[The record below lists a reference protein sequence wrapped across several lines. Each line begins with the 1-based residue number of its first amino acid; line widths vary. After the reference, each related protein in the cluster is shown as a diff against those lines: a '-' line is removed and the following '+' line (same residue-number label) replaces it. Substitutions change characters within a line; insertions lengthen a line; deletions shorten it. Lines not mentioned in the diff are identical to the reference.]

1 MALMQTPLS
10 ELVQSYIKTSPA
22 YKAFHAEERLLAVQG
37 LEGYPLSQFLRLVAR
52 KVKGRVWVICPTED
66 SALQLLKDNGID
78 STASAVMQT
87 PLGGQEMRTLYLPG
101 NGRKLYTPFQADN
114 VEYEQLSRL
123 SAIQEMKNGLIVTHL
138 RPFVA
143 PVILPEVL
151 QQSSLQIRKGSAF
164 DSTKIAQLLTNA
176 GYVHTVT
183 TSTMGEFSLRGEVLD
198 VFPFESEH
206 PYRVYADWD
215 TVGKISTYNPITQET
230 IATLPKFAISL
241 FDTEAGLAT
250 ASIRSYFT
258 EHDYFCFVGDQRL
271 ATSYHSLQ
279 LEAKAL
285 YRQAFLTDR
294 EAPKPDELLFDFPSF
309 QKEAAHSIVFLDIA
323 GQRKDAYTFDIEG
336 PRSYFGNF
344 TLLKEEL
351 KSLEKQGWKVT
362 VFTENQ
368 VQRQRLMQMLSAF
381 PFLTWENR
389 ELSGGFSIPSLKVIA
404 ICEHEIFG
412 RRRQV
417 VKTLQHTQSSPLDSF
432 VDLNE
437 GDYVVHVNYGV
448 GQFVKIDRV
457 SSFDRERDF
466 IKIAFADNEML
477 YVPIEQANL
486 VQRYIGSDNG
496 APKKDKLGGQGW
508 ENKKARARKNAEDLA
523 KHLIELYAKRQ
534 NSVGFA
540 FPKDTD
546 WQLQFEASF
555 PFDETADQLACI
567 EDIKADM
574 EMPKVMDRLVC
585 GDVGYGKTEIAFR
598 AAFKAVMG
606 GKQVA
611 FLAPTT
617 ILAEQHYQNFL
628 KRLGTFPVRCAQL
641 SRIVPKKEQKQTL
654 LAVAEG
660 KVDVLFGTHRI
671 LQKDILYRDLGLLVV
686 DEEQRFGVKDKERI
700 KTLRASIDSLSL
712 SATPIPR
719 TLYMSLLKIRDMS
732 LLATPPIARRPIET
746 HIGEYDE
753 QTIVKAIR
761 EEVSRGGQVFFLHNR
776 IESLD
781 EVVFQLSK
789 LLGDVIIESAH
800 GQMDSAKLEDTMRR
814 FVHEGIQVLVSTTI
828 IENGIDIPNVNTI
841 IIDRADLY
849 GLSQLYQLR
858 GRVGRNDQ
866 QAHAYLFY
874 PQGSALSEIA
884 VKRLKIISEH
894 TELGSGFKVA
904 MKDME
909 IRGTGNLLG
918 REQSGQL
925 ASVGL
930 DMYIRILDEAI
941 RSLQK
946 AGLKEEEKE
955 VFLELD
961 YTGFIPDTYIKAP
974 SVKFDVYRKISSIA
988 NEEQLQGLS
997 SELADRFGPLPEE
1010 VANLLYIAEIKIIC
1024 RKLSIIHLT
1033 DRKQVV
1039 AIEFGKVANLN
1050 VNKIMNLIA
1059 LSNKSVWLD
1068 MRRMNVMYMK
1078 TDAVSL
1084 KDKALFL
1091 MEKLQRLL

>member
-1 MALMQTPLS
+1 MALMQTPIS
-10 ELVQSYIKTSPA
+10 TLVQSYIKTSSA
-22 YKAFHAEERLLAVQG
+22 YKVYGAQTNHIHIHG
-37 LEGYPLSQFLRLVAR
+37 LEGYPLAQFLRLLSR
-52 KVKGRVWVICPTED
+52 KQKGRVWAVCPTEE
-66 SALQLLKDNGID
+66 SALQLLKDSGFCGDGAASSNGEGRM
-78 STASAVMQT
+78 V
-87 PLGGQEMRTLYLPG
+87 YLPS
-101 NGRKLYTPFQADN
+101 NGRKLYTPFNADN
-114 VEYEQLSRL
+114 VEYDQLSRL
-123 SAIQEMKNGLIVTHL
+123 MQIQELKEGLVITHL
-138 RPFVA
+138 RPFVS
-143 PVILPEVL
+143 PLVSPETL
-151 QQSSLQIRKGSAF
+151 SSSSLTIKVGDAF
-164 DSTKIAQLLTNA
+164 ESSSFSQLLTNA
-176 GYVHTVT
+176 GYVHTVS
-183 TSTMGEFSLRGEVLD
+183 TSAMGEYSLRGEVLD
-198 VFPFESEH
+198 IFPYESEY
-206 PYRVYADWD
+206 PYRIYADWD
-215 TVGKISTYNPITQET
+215 TVGKIARYNPITQESIGT
-230 IATLPKFAISL
+230 VGKLVLSLVDATGEMATSSVG
-241 FDTEAGLAT
+241 EYLAD
-250 ASIRSYFT
+250 S
-258 EHDYFCFVGDQRL
+258 DLFCFIGDQRL
-271 ATSYHSLQ
+271 ATSFHSLQ
-279 LEAKAL
+279 IEAKAL
-285 YRQAFLTDR
+285 YRQAFLQDR
-294 EAPKPDELLFDFPSF
+294 EAIKPDALLFDFPAF
-309 QKEAAHSIVFLDIA
+309 QKKCRYSLTVFDIV
-323 GQRKDAYTFDIEG
+323 GQGQDVYRFDIEG

-344 TLLKEEL
+344 TLLKEDL
-351 KSLEKQGWKVT
+351 KSLEKQGWNVV

-368 VQRQRLMQMLSAF
+368 LQKQRLMQMLSAF
-381 PFLTWENR
+381 PFLGWEDR
-389 ELSGGFSIPSLKVIA
+389 AISGGFAIPSLKVVA

-466 IKIAFADNEML
+466 IKIAYADNEML

-486 VQRYIGSDNG
+486 VQRYIGSDTG
-496 APKKDKLGGQGW
+496 LPKKDKLGGQGW
-508 ENKKARARKNAEDLA
+508 ENKKAKARKNAEDLA
-523 KHLIELYAKRQ
+523 KHLITLYAKRK
-534 NSVGFA
+534 NSIGYA

-555 PFDETADQLACI
+555 PFDETADQLSCI
-567 EDIKADM
+567 EDIKDDM
-574 EMPKVMDRLVC
+574 EKPIVMDRLVC

-598 AAFKAVMG
+598 AVFKAVMG

-641 SRIVPKKEQKQTL
+641 SRIVTKKEQKQTL
-654 LAVAEG
+654 LALAEG

-671 LQKDILYRDLGLLVV
+671 LQKDIMYRDLGLLVV

-746 HIGEYDE
+746 YIGEYNE

-761 EEVSRGGQVFFLHNR
+761 DEVERKGQVFFLHNR
-776 IESLD
+776 IESQD
-781 EVVFQLSK
+781 EVVFQLTK
-789 LLGDVIIESAH
+789 LLPDVIIESAH
-800 GQMDSAKLEDTMRR
+800 GQMDSTKLEDTMRR
-814 FVHEGIQVLVSTTI
+814 FIHEGIQVLVSTTI

-841 IIDRADLY
+841 IIDRADRY

-858 GRVGRNDQ
+858 GRVGRNDS
-866 QAHAYLFY
+866 QAYAYLFY

-884 VKRLKIISEH
+884 LKRLKIISEH

-909 IRGTGNLLG
+909 LRGTGNLLG
-918 REQSGQL
+918 REQSGHL
-925 ASVGL
+925 ATVGL

-941 RSLQK
+941 RDLQNVGVK
-946 AGLKEEEKE
+946 DEERE

-974 SVKFDVYRKISSIA
+974 SVKFDIYRKISSIV
-988 NEEQLQGLS
+988 NDEQLQGLA
-997 SELADRFGPLPEE
+997 SELSDRFGPPPVE
-1010 VANLLYIAEIKIIC
+1010 VANLLFIAEIKIIC

-1033 DRKQVV
+1033 DRKGVV
-1039 AIEFGKVANLN
+1039 AVEFGKVADLN
-1050 VNKIMNLIA
+1050 VNKVMNLIS
-1059 LSNKSVWLD
+1059 LSNKTVWLD
-1068 MRRMNVMYMK
+1068 MRRMNVMYLK

-1091 MEKLQRLL
+1091 MEKLQRLV